1 MAFGN
6 KSIGRG
12 VMAVVS
18 YFATSMVWLT
28 AGVEMWES
36 GLALH
41 NGCQLWY
48 CRLMSGQDYG
58 DETKTRTNT
67 PDSVEKGRRCG
78 GFVVVVTV
86 SGISHMGDS
95 L

>member
-41 NGCQLWY
+41 NGCPSW
-48 CRLMSGQDYG
+48 
-58 DETKTRTNT
+58 
-67 PDSVEKGRRCG
+67 
-78 GFVVVVTV
+78 
-86 SGISHMGDS
+86 
-95 L
+95 